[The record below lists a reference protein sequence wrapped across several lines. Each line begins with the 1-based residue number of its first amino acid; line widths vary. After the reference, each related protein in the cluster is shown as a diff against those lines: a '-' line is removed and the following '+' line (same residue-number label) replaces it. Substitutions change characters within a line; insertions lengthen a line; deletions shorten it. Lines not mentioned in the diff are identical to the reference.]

1 MTIGPQKDE
10 KDDKSP
16 KRWQTLEKMTTDN
29 SAIAIIRIYWRRC
42 VNWILRFSQSCV
54 QSSVLLPILEY
65 IEEEVLTEY

>member
-29 SAIAIIRIYWRRC
+29 SENRVFHSSYRNA
-42 VNWILRFSQSCV
+42 SS
-54 QSSVLLPILEY
+54 SSVDKSKVFLKPAPA
-65 IEEEVLTEY
+65 VSKT

>member
-29 SAIAIIRIYWRRC
+29 S
-42 VNWILRFSQSCV
+42 
-54 QSSVLLPILEY
+54 
-65 IEEEVLTEY
+65 EVSETKNTIKATETKNKDKNGLVSNF

>member
-29 SAIAIIRIYWRRC
+29 SDWGQMD
-42 VNWILRFSQSCV
+42 FSQT
-54 QSSVLLPILEY
+54 ILGQ
-65 IEEEVLTEY
+65 IEFSPTILGRHEGGK

>member
-29 SAIAIIRIYWRRC
+29 SEIYDKMVWLTVVSC
-42 VNWILRFSQSCV
+42 GLATLRNISQ
-54 QSSVLLPILEY
+54 QN
-65 IEEEVLTEY
+65 

>member
-29 SAIAIIRIYWRRC
+29 SEIVLKI
-42 VNWILRFSQSCV
+42 
-54 QSSVLLPILEY
+54 SSSLQTAQVISGHP
-65 IEEEVLTEY
+65 V

>member
-29 SAIAIIRIYWRRC
+29 SEYWPD
-42 VNWILRFSQSCV
+42 LQSRT
-54 QSSVLLPILEY
+54 QQKQEIWKG
-65 IEEEVLTEY
+65 

>member
-29 SAIAIIRIYWRRC
+29 SESIADSIQI
-42 VNWILRFSQSCV
+42 
-54 QSSVLLPILEY
+54 
-65 IEEEVLTEY
+65 